1 VKGDWQAGISF
12 GITDTVLPTYNTHSL
27 SLSLAQFALHS
38 QMVSGTVRRTQH
50 GSVPNSGPGPYVYL
64 FVCVRVCV
72 VCNFIEFNTDNLS
85 FEVGTAN
92 LQ

>member
-1 VKGDWQAGISF
+1 
-12 GITDTVLPTYNTHSL
+12 
-27 SLSLAQFALHS
+27 
-38 QMVSGTVRRTQH
+38 MVSGTVRRTQH

-64 FVCVRVCV
+64 FVCVRQHGSVPNSGPGPYVYLFVCVRVCV
-72 VCNFIEFNTDNLS
+72 VCYFIEFNTDNLS